1 MPPPLPS
8 KSHPNRRK
16 RWAFRAIAVALGL
29 SLFVVVEGVCRLAG
43 WGRPADY
50 DDPFVGFDALQPLFV
65 VDANGGRYEIP
76 PARRRFFR
84 PESFPVV
91 KELGEVR
98 IFVLGGSTVAGEPYS
113 SETSFTTW
121 LELALRAADS
131 RREWNVINCGGISY
145 ASYRLA
151 PILKECL
158 QYQPDL
164 FIIST
169 GHNEFLEDR
178 TYHDVKQRPAALG
191 GAFRSLARMRTVTL
205 CRDGFDK
212 LRGTTS
218 SAENFERANLPT
230 EVDALLDHEGGLEAY
245 HRDEARAESIHRH
258 FGNNLRRM
266 VTLAQDA
273 GVPILLIR
281 ETSNLADCPPF
292 KSEHREGLSAEELR
306 EWEQRIEAA
315 RGVLNGNVSRAID
328 QLRQAL
334 EIDGDYALT
343 WYELGKCYESKH
355 DYREARSAFLK
366 ARDLDVCPLRI
377 TTPLEQTL
385 REAAVETGV
394 PLVDA
399 HELLEQ
405 RTASGILGD
414 FWLVDHVHPS
424 FTGHQA
430 IAVALL
436 DELTREGHVH
446 PEADSETRRR
456 TAFAEHL
463 ASLPPIY
470 FERGRRTLELLRGWT
485 QGRAEGIPLHEP

>member
-1 MPPPLPS
+1 MPTTSPPA
-8 KSHPNRRK
+8 PNASRRK
-16 RWAFRAIAVALGL
+16 RWAFRAGAVALGL
-29 SLFVVVEGVCRLAG
+29 SLFVVAEGVCRLAG

-65 VDANGGRYEIP
+65 RDASGARYEIP
-76 PARRRFFR
+76 PARRRYFR
-84 PESFPVV
+84 PESFSVAKDP
-91 KELGEVR
+91 GEFR

-131 RREWNVINCGGISY
+131 RRNWNVINCGGISY

-151 PILKECL
+151 PILNECL
-158 QYQPDL
+158 QYEPDL

-178 TYHDVKQRPAALG
+178 TYHEIKERPDALA

-205 CRDGFDK
+205 CRAGVDQ
-212 LRGTTS
+212 LRGTNTRM
-218 SAENFERANLPT
+218 ENARKANLPA

-245 HRDEARAESIHRH
+245 HRDEARAERIGQH
-258 FGNNLRRM
+258 FGHNLQRM

-273 GVPILLIR
+273 GIPVILIR

-292 KSEHREGLSAEELR
+292 KSEHRDGLSAEELR
-306 EWEQRIEAA
+306 DWEQQIEAA
-315 RGVLNGNVSRAID
+315 RGALNGNVSRAID

-334 EIDGDYALT
+334 EIDGEYALT

-366 ARDLDVCPLRI
+366 ARDLDICPLRI
-377 TTPLEQTL
+377 TTLLEETL
-385 REAAVETGV
+385 RGVALETGV

-436 DELTREGHVH
+436 DELTREGVVQ
-446 PEADSETRRR
+446 PEADSESRRQK
-456 TAFAEHL
+456 TFAEHL

-485 QGRAEGIPLHEP
+485 QGRAERIPLHEP